1 MKDVARIVRKH
12 IDAHFPEK
20 NSLNESFQSHLI
32 SQFLKKSMQIAAERK
47 KDMQIAFIANGK
59 LFRIYMLDDK
69 GKYSKAASYSVPL
82 ETITDDDLQDKHIL
96 RLMELGKLFRTDKPN
111 TELIVKNTKERKL
124 AALVLIEDN
133 THKAP
138 FYNTKEIPAMTLL
151 INPSGCDKIAK
162 MLKKY
167 NDRQE
172 QKKFIPGK
180 FTDKE
185 LRGIDYKMMY
195 SQIRKEYKEYKK
207 EFGDKLALQMT
218 ETINNLSKNEN
229 FQAVMKKEYG
239 SGTTKQNMQ
248 AYLYA
253 FLLDQKDTFGFV
265 SWMKKN
271 KKFIELYNRFHPGK
285 EIE

>member
-47 KDMQIAFIANGK
+47 KDMQIAFIANGE
-59 LFRIYMLDDK
+59 LNRIYMLDDK

-133 THKAP
+133 THKNP
-138 FYNTKEIPAMTLL
+138 YYNAKEIPAMALL
-151 INPSGCDKIAK
+151 INASGCEKIAE
-162 MLKKY
+162 M
-167 NDRQE
+167 
-172 QKKFIPGK
+172 QKKSDERKEQNKFVPGK
-180 FTDKE
+180 FTEKE
-185 LRGIDYKMMY
+185 DRVINFKMMY
-195 SQIRKEYKEYKK
+195 DNIRDDYKKYKE
-207 EFGDKLALQMT
+207 
-218 ETINNLSKNEN
+218 
-229 FQAVMKKEYG
+229 
-239 SGTTKQNMQ
+239 
-248 AYLYA
+248 
-253 FLLDQKDTFGFV
+253 
-265 SWMKKN
+265 
-271 KKFIELYNRFHPGK
+271 
-285 EIE
+285 